1 MNETTAKEL
10 ALHMA
15 MCVNAE
21 YVTSWGLKDFLEK
34 LADYASMD
42 CDLDDIQSCLDILEG
57 ENNE

>member
-1 MNETTAKEL
+1 MNETTAQEL

-21 YVTSWGLKDFLEK
+21 YITSWGLKDFLEK

-57 ENNE
+57 EKHE